1 MGRSRVRP
9 GCPVLPLTQV
19 ASSTA
24 RARTTPSTRAV
35 LGTITTPSTGL
46 SRQWRLRHGHAFRLL
61 ITVKSFKRYSPSGSK
76 RGATARKSS
85 RPADGGV
92 FANICSVMG
101 RASVPCE
108 ALAGRFEEHRM
119 THKSRSKG
127 LGIERRER
135 AFARRSSCAGT
146 KGRGRNGVPT
156 ASKRCAVPVC
166 TGPGPLVNPSP
177 GHFVEP
183 FGRACPYTVVNDA
196 GAAKKDGCRGSSA

>member
-1 MGRSRVRP
+1 MSRSRVRP
-9 GCPVLPLTQV
+9 VRPVLPLTQV

-35 LGTITTPSTGL
+35 SGTTTPSTGTFATM
-46 SRQWRLRHGHAFRLL
+46 STAAWARLRLL

-92 FANICSVMG
+92 FAKIYSVMG
-101 RASVPCE
+101 QASVLCE
-108 ALAGRFEEHRM
+108 ALAGKSEEHRM

-156 ASKRCAVPVC
+156 ASKRCAVPMC
-166 TGPGPLVNPSP
+166 TGPDPLVNPSP

-196 GAAKKDGCRGSSA
+196 GAAKKDGRRGSDA